1 MCNRQGL
8 IALLVTALALSC
20 ADDPYGGSDGAT
32 GETASPVLAEPPAP
46 LAGASEPAPIDLTL
60 DVVQRFAEAHR
71 TLRAYG
77 VPTADLAP
85 PLDEAA
91 LPQEVRGAIRAT
103 GLSVDEFL
111 AVNTSLLPAY
121 FVARLREAG
130 LPATERPAGV
140 REAHVSFVE
149 EHRHEIERLLDLD
162 ID

>member
-1 MCNRQGL
+1 MCNRQGW
-8 IALLVTALALSC
+8 IALLVTALAWSC
-20 ADDPYGGSDGAT
+20 AADPHGGSDRTTA
-32 GETASPVLAEPPAP
+32 ETANPVVAEPP

-91 LPQEVRGAIRAT
+91 LPQEVRGAIRDT

-140 REAHVSFVE
+140 RESHVSFVE
-149 EHRHEIERLLDLD
+149 KHRHEIERLLDLD
-162 ID
+162 MD